1 VKPESAAFLRKA
13 QEFLAKANGMLDDW
27 PDEAGRAAYLA
38 GLHGAQ
44 ALIVERT
51 SKLIKSH
58 RGVQRELTGLT
69 RNEPGFDIELRA
81 FLGRTYNLKAIADY
95 DTGEARVTNE
105 QAREAIQTATRL
117 VETVAQLLPPNGP
130 APRASDPP
138 TPTG

>member
-1 VKPESAAFLRKA
+1 MKPESAAFLRKA
-13 QEFLAKANGMLDDW
+13 QEFLTKANGMLDDW

-51 SKLIKSH
+51 NKLIKSH
-58 RGVQRELTGLT
+58 RGVQRELTQLT
-69 RNEPGFDIELRA
+69 KNEPGFDIELRA

-117 VETVAQLLPPNGP
+117 VETVAQLLPPNGS
-130 APRASDPP
+130 APRAPDTP